1 MYTLKVGG
9 QFRHS
14 PEDVIYFELLRR
26 GYKVY
31 IGKVR
36 EKEIDFIAEKPDD
49 KVYYQVTKTMLGD
62 TVRERELA
70 YANSWGQCAHF

>member
-36 EKEIDFIAEKPDD
+36 KRKSTSSRKNRTTRCTI
-49 KVYYQVTKTMLGD
+49 
-62 TVRERELA
+62 R
-70 YANSWGQCAHF
+70 